1 VFNLTNVLSLF
12 VVRVLPGERAGHTDA
27 ARPCTPFWLA
37 QRLPRGPSSWWL
49 GFRFRR
55 RAQRLVRELP
65 PARETSARVHG
76 GIKARETSV
85 ARIGVTRVSPILGR
99 IASLSDRVNDE
110 DCTMKRV
117 TSLLTALMIAV
128 GASSV
133 AWAAPKKEFN
143 IAWTI
148 YVGWMPWPYAAE
160 SGIVKKW
167 ADKYGIA
174 INVTQ
179 INDYVESVNQ
189 YTAGKFDGVTVTNMD
204 ALTIPAAGGVD
215 TTALIIGDFSNGND
229 GIVLKK
235 GKTLADIKGRKINM
249 VELSVSHYLLARGL
263 STVKLKEKDIKV
275 VNTSDADIV
284 GAFKSPDSTAVITWN
299 PQLMEVKAEPGATL
313 VYDSSKIPGEII
325 DTLAVKTETLK
336 DNPDFGKALVGIWF
350 ETLAVMSDPGD
361 KGKAA
366 REAMAKLSGTDLVG
380 FDAQLKTTR
389 MFYTPKEAVTFAKS
403 ADLVKTM
410 ELVRTFCFEH
420 NLLGEGV
427 KSKDAIGIAF
437 PSGETMG
444 RKANVKLRFDAAFT
458 QMAADGKL

>member
-1 VFNLTNVLSLF
+1 
-12 VVRVLPGERAGHTDA
+12 
-27 ARPCTPFWLA
+27 
-37 QRLPRGPSSWWL
+37 
-49 GFRFRR
+49 
-55 RAQRLVRELP
+55 
-65 PARETSARVHG
+65 
-76 GIKARETSV
+76 
-85 ARIGVTRVSPILGR
+85 
-99 IASLSDRVNDE
+99 
-110 DCTMKRV
+110 MKRV

-128 GASSV
+128 GASSAAV
-133 AWAAPKKEFN
+133 SAAWAAPKKEFN

-167 ADKYGIA
+167 ADKYGIT

-215 TTALIIGDFSNGND
+215 TTALIVGDFSNGND

-235 GKTLADIKGRKINM
+235 GKTIADIKGRKINM
-249 VELSVSHYLLARGL
+249 VELSVSHYLLARAL
-263 STVKLKEKDIKV
+263 SNIKLKEKDIKV

-284 GAFKSPDSTAVITWN
+284 GAFKSPDSTAVVTWN
-299 PQLMEVKAEPGATL
+299 PQLMEVKSEPGATL
-313 VYDSSKIPGEII
+313 VFDSSKIPGEII
-325 DTLAVKTETLK
+325 DTLVVKTETLK
-336 DNPDFGKALVGIWF
+336 DNPDLGKALVGIWY
-350 ETLAVMSDPGD
+350 ETMSAMSDPGE

-366 REAMAKLSGTDLVG
+366 REVMAKLSGTDLAG
-380 FDAQLKTTR
+380 FDAQLGTTR
-389 MFYTPKEAVTFAKS
+389 MFYTPSEAVAFAKS

-427 KSKDAIGIAF
+427 KSKDAIGIVF
-437 PSGETMG
+437 PSGETLG
-444 RKANVKLRFDAAFT
+444 RKNNVKLRFDASLM